1 MKRSMETDFFGTACR
16 NLILDSALL
25 WTLLGPHK
33 RRYVFGKGV
42 YETLLTKLDM
52 GWMGKHRVESG
63 SYFCITGLCHE
74 IELIPYKN
82 PKGAANSDDDGR
94 IPFAELEFTRSA
106 IREGVGPQLPTI

>member
-52 GWMGKHRVESG
+52 GWMGKPRWNQALTSASRG
-63 SYFCITGLCHE
+63 FCHE
-74 IELIPYKN
+74 IELVPYKFQKVQQILMTTEEYLLQN
-82 PKGAANSDDDGR
+82 LSSPEVR
-94 IPFAELEFTRSA
+94 
-106 IREGVGPQLPTI
+106 